1 MKSTVT
7 NIGANAISPN
17 EQVMILFGDK
27 EITENLQK
35 VSVAQKFTT
44 PRQGFQISDEILID
58 GEKFE
63 VEYKGKLVDQ
73 NFEELGHITLFF
85 SEVPDTP
92 QHNAIYL
99 TPHRMPQVHV
109 GSIIEYC

>member
-1 MKSTVT
+1 MKAIIT

-44 PRQGFQISDEILID
+44 PRQGFQISDEIIID

-63 VEYKGKLVDQ
+63 VKYKGKLVDQ
-73 NFEELGHITLFF
+73 NFVELGHLTLFF
-85 SEVPDTP
+85 NEVPENP

-99 TPHRMPQVHV
+99 KPFAMPQIHV
-109 GSIIEYC
+109 GSEIEYR